1 MSNQD
6 IQALK
11 LQVMETSRHQVI
23 MTTIHEGIKASKYKS
38 IKVSLY
44 QTIKTT
50 NNMTTIKS
58 ETIKI
63 RVDSQTLSEIQSRAD
78 RYTNGNLSAF
88 VRCATLQYNEKQ
100 VAERENPQMIASLNS
115 ALKLIG
121 RIGTNSNQV
130 IRHIN
135 EQQKMFP
142 LSLRAS
148 DLLPFSQFHND
159 WTTVQDMLKYLS
171 NLITNAR

>member
-1 MSNQD
+1 MK
-6 IQALK
+6 A
-11 LQVMETSRHQVI
+11 SR
-23 MTTIHEGIKASKYKS
+23 HEGIKASKYKS

-142 LSLRAS
+142 LYLKAS
-148 DLLPFSQFHND
+148 DLLPFRQFHND

>member
-1 MSNQD
+1 M
-6 IQALK
+6 
-11 LQVMETSRHQVI
+11 H
-23 MTTIHEGIKASKYKS
+23 
-38 IKVSLY
+38 

-63 RVDSQTLSEIQSRAD
+63 RVDSPTLSEIQSRAD

-88 VRCATLQYNEKQ
+88 VRCATLQYNEKKGA
-100 VAERENPQMIASLNS
+100 VSEHPQMIALLNS

-135 EQQKMFP
+135 EQQRMFP

-148 DLLPFSQFHND
+148 DLLPFSQFHD
-159 WTTVQDMLKYLS
+159 DLAKVQDMLKYLY
-171 NLITNAR
+171 NLITTAR

>member
-1 MSNQD
+1 MK
-6 IQALK
+6 A
-11 LQVMETSRHQVI
+11 SR
-23 MTTIHEGIKASKYKS
+23 HEGIKASKYKS

-148 DLLPFSQFHND
+148 DLLPFSQFCDD
-159 WTTVQDMLKYLS
+159 WATVQKMFTYLY
-171 NLITNAR
+171 NLMTVPQ

>member
-1 MSNQD
+1 MK
-6 IQALK
+6 A
-11 LQVMETSRHQVI
+11 SR
-23 MTTIHEGIKASKYKS
+23 HEGIKASKYKS

-159 WTTVQDMLKYLS
+159 WTTVQDMLKYLY